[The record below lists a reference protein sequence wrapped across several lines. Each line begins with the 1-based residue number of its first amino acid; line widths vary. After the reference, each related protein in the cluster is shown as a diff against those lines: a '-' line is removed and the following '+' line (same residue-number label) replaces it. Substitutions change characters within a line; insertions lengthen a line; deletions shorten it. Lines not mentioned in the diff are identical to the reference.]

1 MKLNRSKF
9 THYLDIFSFVVLS
22 IVASIMMLFS
32 IFHTEHTIEPSIAF
46 VIVYLMNLV
55 YYRLC
60 LEFENQD
67 RYVVVFFLSLLYLL
81 GIFTT
86 ITLLVYL
93 IYFAWVALHNDTLID
108 VFSNHIFYAT
118 VTGCAFSV
126 CIAIDNTTTL
136 YSMYTRQRD
145 NED

>member
-9 THYLDIFSFVVLS
+9 THYLDMFSFIVLS
-22 IVASIMMLFS
+22 IVSSALMLFG
-32 IFHTEHTIEPSIAF
+32 IFHTDHSIAPSMAF
-46 VIVYLMNLV
+46 IIVYLMNLI

-60 LEFENQD
+60 LEFENSD
-67 RYVVVFFLSLLYLL
+67 KYAVVFFLSLLYLL

-93 IYFAWVALHNDTLID
+93 IYFAWIALHNDTLID
-108 VFSNHIFYAT
+108 VLSNHIFYAT
-118 VTGCAFSV
+118 ITGCAFSV

-136 YSMYTRQRD
+136 YSMYTRQRN